1 MQKKQQI
8 MLAQNQI
15 SSLFI
20 ENLNAFYGD
29 TKIFSDCTFSLQP
42 GELVCLVG
50 PNGSGKSTLLS
61 VLAGINLDGLK
72 TFSKSSETIPGP
84 LLKMKTGNFV
94 PVSSLS
100 RKQTAAVI
108 SYLQQ
113 DEFSTWN
120 FSVMDYV
127 LQGRFC
133 HAENANYS
141 VEDENIAKEAME
153 QTGISILAERSI
165 HSLSGGEFQKVRIA
179 RCLCQESMFFLFDEP
194 AANLDFVYEPKL
206 LEQLKKIAH
215 EKNKGILVSIH
226 DLNLAARFADRL
238 LLLKKGEPLIQGKPA
253 EVFTEKTIAGVYE
266 WECSVYLHPVFN
278 CLQVALN

>member
-1 MQKKQQI
+1 M
-8 MLAQNQI
+8 
-15 SSLFI
+15 
-20 ENLNAFYGD
+20 
-29 TKIFSDCTFSLQP
+29 
-42 GELVCLVG
+42 G

-94 PVSSLS
+94 PLSSLS

-133 HAENANYS
+133 HTENANYS

-179 RCLCQESMFFLFDEP
+179 RCLCQESLFFLFDEP

-266 WECSVYLHPVFN
+266 GECSVYLHPVFN
-278 CLQVALN
+278 CLQVVLN

>member
-20 ENLNAFYGD
+20 ENLNTFYGD

-165 HSLSGGEFQKVRIA
+165 HSVSGGEFQKVRIA

>member
-1 MQKKQQI
+1 

>member
-1 MQKKQQI
+1 

-94 PVSSLS
+94 PLSSLS

-141 VEDENIAKEAME
+141 IEDENIAKEAME

>member
-1 MQKKQQI
+1 

-84 LLKMKTGNFV
+84 LLKMKTGNVV
-94 PVSSLS
+94 PLSSLS

-141 VEDENIAKEAME
+141 IEDENIAKEAME

>member
-1 MQKKQQI
+1 

-94 PVSSLS
+94 PLSSLS

>member
-100 RKQTAAVI
+100 RKQTASVI

-133 HAENANYS
+133 HTENANYS

-266 WECSVYLHPVFN
+266 GECSVYLHPVFN

>member
-1 MQKKQQI
+1 

-141 VEDENIAKEAME
+141 IEDENIAKEAME